1 MQDTNMAVDFEQ
13 ARFAMVEQQV
23 RPWEVLDFRVLDVI
37 GSVKREDFAPPRHRK
52 LAYADLS
59 LPLEHGEFM
68 LKPVVEGRLLQ
79 ALDLS
84 PEQEVLEVGTGS
96 GYLTCCLSRLARAVH
111 SIDLHADFVERAR
124 ARLQAAGCTNVS
136 VEQADA
142 LSFRPARQF
151 DVVAIGGAVAE
162 APSAFLDWVRPGGKL
177 FLIRG
182 HSPVQEAVLFT
193 RAVHGWAIESLFET
207 DVPYLHGAEPVQ
219 RFAL

>member
-1 MQDTNMAVDFEQ
+1 MAVDFEQ

-52 LAYADLS
+52 LAYADLA

-68 LKPVVEGRLLQ
+68 LKPVIEGRLLQ

-84 PEQEVLEVGTGS
+84 PEQDVLEIGTGS
-96 GYLTCCLSRLARAVH
+96 GYVTCCLSHLARAVH
-111 SIDLHADFVERAR
+111 SIDVHADFLERAR
-124 ARLQAAGCTNVS
+124 ARLQAAGCTNVTL
-136 VEQADA
+136 EQADA
-142 LSFRPARQF
+142 LAFRPGRQF
-151 DVVAIGGAVAE
+151 DVVAVGGAVSE
-162 APSAFLDWVRPGGKL
+162 PPQGFLDWVRPGGKL

-182 HSPVQEAVLFT
+182 QSPAQEAVLYT
-193 RAVHGWAIESLFET
+193 RAEHGWAIESLFET

>member
-1 MQDTNMAVDFEQ
+1 MAVDFEQ

-52 LAYADLS
+52 LAYADLA

-68 LKPVVEGRLLQ
+68 LKPVIEGRLLQ

-84 PEQEVLEVGTGS
+84 PEQDVLEIGTGS
-96 GYLTCCLSRLARAVH
+96 GYVTCCLSHLARAVH
-111 SIDLHADFVERAR
+111 SIDVHADFLERAR
-124 ARLQAAGCTNVS
+124 ARLQAAGCTNVTL
-136 VEQADA
+136 EQADA
-142 LSFRPARQF
+142 LAFRPGRQF
-151 DVVAIGGAVAE
+151 DVVAVGGAVSE
-162 APSAFLDWVRPGGKL
+162 PPQGFLDWVRPGGKL

-182 HSPVQEAVLFT
+182 QSPAQEAVLYT
-193 RAVHGWAIESLFET
+193 RAEHGWAIESLFET

-219 RFAL
+219 RFVL